1 MNLNNWKQKGFI
13 LAIFGCFQALIFTT
27 LAMFFYPG
35 GTFNDP
41 NTKGYLFWSNL
52 FSDLGRL
59 TAHSGESNLVSSL
72 MYNISLFLMGGLL
85 IFYFIGM
92 LLSFNEVKQGKMYI
106 YIGSVIGIP
115 VSLSFIGA
123 SLTPA
128 DLFYGIHVSFGIFV
142 FTFTLPL
149 IILYTFGIYINKD
162 YPNIY
167 AFIYIALGIILFIFL
182 LIMSLGFTEKGV
194 EAIFA
199 AGQNIVVIAFTV
211 CFAIQAYG
219 AWKSNK
225 VNN

>member
-1 MNLNNWKQKGFI
+1 MNLKNWKQKGFI
-13 LAIFGCFQALIFTT
+13 LAIFGCVQALILTT
-27 LAMFFYPG
+27 IAMFFYSG

-41 NTKGYLFWSNL
+41 NTRGYLFWSNL

-72 MYNISLFLMGGLL
+72 IYNISLFLMGVLL
-85 IFYFIGM
+85 VFYFTGM
-92 LLSFNEVKQGKMYI
+92 LLSFNEVELGKKYI
-106 YIGSVIGIP
+106 YAGSVIGIP
-115 VSLSFIGA
+115 ISLSFIGA

-162 YPNIY
+162 YPNFY
-167 AFIYIALGIILFIFL
+167 AFIYVALGIILFIFL
-182 LIMSLGFTEKGV
+182 LIMSLGFTEEGV
-194 EAIFA
+194 EAFFA
-199 AGQNIVVIAFTV
+199 AGQNIVVIALTT

-219 AWKSNK
+219 AWKTNK
-225 VNN
+225 IIT

>member
-1 MNLNNWKQKGFI
+1 MNLKNWKQKSFI
-13 LAIFGCFQALIFTT
+13 LAIFGCVQALIFTT
-27 LAMFFYPG
+27 IAMFFYTG

-41 NTKGYLFWSNL
+41 NTVGYSFWGNL

-59 TAHSGESNLVSSL
+59 TAHSGESNLISSL
-72 MYNISLFLMGGLL
+72 IYNISLSLMGILL
-85 IFYFIGM
+85 AFYFTGM
-92 LLSFNEVKQGKMYI
+92 LRSFNEIERGKKFI
-106 YIGSVIGIP
+106 YAGSIIGIP
-115 VSLSFIGA
+115 ISLSFIGA

-149 IILYTFGIYINKD
+149 IILYTFGIYINED

-167 AFIYIALGIILFIFL
+167 ALIYLALGVILFIFL
-182 LIMSLGFTEKGV
+182 LIMSLGFTEEGV

-199 AGQNIVVIAFTV
+199 TGQNIVVIALTT

-219 AWKSNK
+219 AWKMYK
-225 VNN
+225 IK